1 MLNQA
6 VIPFSDTT
14 SNSQSIRADTLQPR
28 VTYVIS
34 CHNHE
39 RYIESCVLSV
49 LEQNYHNIELLCF
62 DDGSRDRSAS
72 ILRRLAN
79 DYGFFFKQT
88 ENRGFTATLNEALS
102 LATGEFFCVLGS
114 DDLALPGK
122 TLRQAS
128 YLATHPESVGCT
140 GAAQII
146 DENSHLVDKQPP
158 AAEADFGF
166 SDFFTGRGLPFV
178 ASSAM
183 YRTRA
188 LRMIGGYNES
198 IRLEDLYL
206 ALKLTEQGDTLHNL
220 SEPLVKFR
228 SHRKNTSKKLA
239 YMYNAILETLANYE
253 SHPDYR
259 RVVSSYSKRFYRRA
273 MRTGDSTLAQAAF
286 RNIRKCDF
294 DLKLLRR
301 MLKHWIFAK
310 SANNE
315 SGRDRTTNASNRRPQ
330 NSRL

>member
-1 MLNQA
+1 MLEQA
-6 VIPFSDTT
+6 VIPSPDTPAPR
-14 SNSQSIRADTLQPR
+14 QAARADTLQPR

-34 CHNHE
+34 CYNHE
-39 RYIESCVLSV
+39 RYIENCVRSV

-62 DDGSRDRSAS
+62 DDGSNDRSAS
-72 ILRRLAN
+72 ILYRLAAE
-79 DYGFFFKQT
+79 YGFFFKQT

-114 DDLALPGK
+114 DDIALPGK
-122 TLRQAS
+122 TLLQAS

-146 DENSHLVDKQPP
+146 DENDRLLGKQPQ
-158 AAEADFGF
+158 AKETDFRF

-206 ALKLTEQGDTLHNL
+206 VLKLTERGDSLHNL

-228 SHRKNTSKKLA
+228 SHRKNTSRKLA
-239 YMYNAILETLANYE
+239 YMYKAILETLASYE
-253 SHPDYR
+253 NHPDYR
-259 RVVSSYSKRFYRRA
+259 RVVSSYSKRFFRRA
-273 MRTGDSTLAQAAF
+273 MRTGDKKLAQSAF
-286 RNIRKCDF
+286 RNIRKRDF

-301 MLKHWIFAK
+301 MLKHHVFAK
-310 SANNE
+310 PANKLSSKECSTSSLN
-315 SGRDRTTNASNRRPQ
+315 GRPQ